1 MFVPI
6 MIGDVQ
12 YRLRYPT
19 KVQIDIEK
27 NSGEFIFGDR
37 EKKFTVFDLLSSIG
51 STLVQSYLLWK
62 GLQWEHPEMT
72 FEEAC
77 GLRDVY
83 ISSGE
88 LDSGEKLTKLTEA
101 LSEAI
106 LMAYGIDPKKMKESR
121 TPKTGSH
128 GTGQ

>member
-6 MIGDVQ
+6 MIGELQ
-12 YRLRYPT
+12 YRIRFPT
-19 KVQIDIEK
+19 RVQIDIEK
-27 NSGEFIFGDR
+27 NAGEFLFGNKDL
-37 EKKFTVFDLLSSIG
+37 KVTVFDLLTHIG
-51 STLVQSYLLWK
+51 STFVQSYLLWK
-62 GLQWEHPEMT
+62 GLTWEHPEMT

-77 GLRDVY
+77 ALRDAY
-83 ISSGE
+83 ISAGE

-106 LMAYGIDPKKMKESR
+106 LISYGIDPKKMKESR
-121 TPKTGSH
+121 TKTGNR